1 MVCKQTIQSRF
12 IVKKILIIRMSS
24 IGDIVLSTSFLQSV
38 KTKFPDSKIDFLIK
52 SEFTDIMR
60 HNPLIDDLIAF
71 KKIEGFKGLIALGKS
86 LRSNNYDMVYD
97 IHSVFRTR
105 VLSFFLRNNFFKRIK
120 KPRLRRFLLFYG
132 YQNFFEKN
140 FSHIKMY
147 HSLLGK
153 TDSFP
158 KTKLYLSDKEV
169 EEAKKY
175 LLSNNID
182 QNYITI
188 VPGAAWS
195 QKQWSIDNYNSL
207 MTRLIKSFNSTII
220 ILGATND
227 VICDQIIKH
236 DRIVNLKDKTS
247 LRMAMGI
254 LESSD
259 HTIGSDT
266 GLLHISEALN
276 TPVTMILGPTSLET
290 GARIV
295 LPESKIIENKSL
307 WCRPCSQNGSRP
319 CYRKEQYCMSEIHS
333 EKVFEHVNRSLAL

>member
-1 MVCKQTIQSRF
+1 
-12 IVKKILIIRMSS
+12 
-24 IGDIVLSTSFLQSV
+24 LSSFLQSV

-52 SEFTDIMR
+52 SEFADIMR
-60 HNPLIDDLIAF
+60 HNPLIDDLITF
-71 KKIEGFKGLIALGKS
+71 KKIDGFRGLIGLGKS
-86 LRSNNYDMVYD
+86 LRSNNYNIVYD

-105 VLSFFLRNNFFKRIK
+105 VLSFFLKKRLFKQIK
-120 KPRLRRFLLFYG
+120 KPRLRRFLLFYS

-147 HSLLGK
+147 HSLLDK

-158 KTKLYLSDKEV
+158 KTKLYLSNQEI
-169 EEAKKY
+169 EETKNY
-175 LLSNNID
+175 LLDNNID

-195 QKQWSIDNYNSL
+195 QKQWSIDNYNN
-207 MTRLIKSFNSTII
+207 LIKRLMDSFDATII

-227 VICDQIIKH
+227 IICDQIIKH

-254 LESSD
+254 LKSSQ

-266 GLLHISEALN
+266 GLLHISEALS

-319 CYRKEQYCMSEIHS
+319 CYRKEQYCMSEIDS
-333 EKVFEHVNRSLAL
+333 EKVFEHVKRSLAL

>member
-1 MVCKQTIQSRF
+1 M
-12 IVKKILIIRMSS
+12 KKILIIRMSS

-52 SEFTDIMR
+52 SEFADIMR
-60 HNPLIDDLIAF
+60 YHPLIDDLITF
-71 KKIEGFKGLIALGKS
+71 KKKTGFKGLIALGKS
-86 LRSNNYDMVYD
+86 LRDNDYDMVYD

-105 VLSFFLRNNFFKRIK
+105 VLSFFLRKRFFKQIK
-120 KPRLRRFLLFYG
+120 KPRLRRLLLFYG
-132 YQNFFEKN
+132 YQNFFEKS

-147 HSLLGK
+147 HSLLEK

-158 KTKLYLSDKEV
+158 KTELHLSNDEV
-169 EEAKKY
+169 EETMDY
-175 LLSNNID
+175 LLNNNID
-182 QNYITI
+182 KNYITI

-195 QKQWSIDNYNSL
+195 QKQWSIENYNNL
-207 MTRLIKSFNSTII
+207 MTRLMKSFNATIV

-227 VICDQIIKH
+227 IICDQIIKH

-254 LESSD
+254 LKSSQ

-266 GLLHISEALN
+266 GLLHISEALD
-276 TPVTMILGPTSLET
+276 TPVTMILGPTSKET
-290 GARIV
+290 GASVV
-295 LPESKIIENKSL
+295 LPKSKIIENKSL

-319 CYRKEQYCMSEIHS
+319 CYRKEQYCMSEIDS
-333 EKVFEHVNRSLAL
+333 EKVFEHVNNSLVL

>member
-1 MVCKQTIQSRF
+1 M
-12 IVKKILIIRMSS
+12 KKILIIRMSS

-38 KTKFPDSKIDFLIK
+38 KTKFPDSQIDFLIK
-52 SEFTDIMR
+52 SEFADIMR
-60 HNPLIDDLIAF
+60 HHPLIDDLITF
-71 KKIEGFKGLIALGKS
+71 KKKTGFKGLIELGKA
-86 LRSNNYDMVYD
+86 LRSNDYDMVYD

-105 VLSFFLRNNFFKRIK
+105 VLSFFLRKRFFKQIK

-132 YQNFFEKN
+132 YQNFFEKS

-147 HSLLGK
+147 HSLLEK

-158 KTKLYLSDKEV
+158 ETELHVSNKEIQETKIF
-169 EEAKKY
+169 
-175 LLSNNID
+175 LLENNISK
-182 QNYITI
+182 NYITI
-188 VPGAAWS
+188 VPGAAWN
-195 QKQWSIDNYNSL
+195 QKQWSIENYNNL
-207 MTRLIKSFNSTII
+207 MTRLIDSFDATIL

-227 VICDQIIKH
+227 IICDQIIEH
-236 DRIVNLKDKTS
+236 SRIVNLKDKTS

-254 LESSD
+254 LKSSQ

-266 GLLHISEALN
+266 GLLHISEALG
-276 TPVTMILGPTSLET
+276 TPVTMILGPTSFET

-319 CYRKEQYCMSEIHS
+319 CYRKEQYCMTEIDS
-333 EKVFEHVNRSLAL
+333 NKVFEHVNKSIAL

>member
-1 MVCKQTIQSRF
+1 M
-12 IVKKILIIRMSS
+12 KKILIIRMSS

-38 KTKFPDSKIDFLIK
+38 KTKFPDSQIDFLIK
-52 SEFTDIMR
+52 SEFADIMR
-60 HNPLIDDLIAF
+60 YHPLIDNLIAF
-71 KKIEGFKGLIALGKS
+71 KKKTGFKGLIELGKA
-86 LRSNNYDMVYD
+86 LRSNDYDMVYD

-105 VLSFFLRNNFFKRIK
+105 VLSFFLRKRFFKQIK

-132 YQNFFEKN
+132 YQNFFEKS

-147 HSLLGK
+147 HSLLEK

-158 KTKLYLSDKEV
+158 ETELHVTNKEIQ
-169 EEAKKY
+169 ETNNF
-175 LLSNNID
+175 LLNNNISK
-182 QNYITI
+182 NYITI

-195 QKQWSIDNYNSL
+195 QKQWSVENYNHL
-207 MTRLIKSFNSTII
+207 MTRLIDAFEATIL
-220 ILGATND
+220 ILGSTND
-227 VICDQIIKH
+227 IICDQIIQH
-236 DRIVNLKDKTS
+236 NRIINLKDKTS

-254 LESSD
+254 LKSSQ

-266 GLLHISEALN
+266 GLLHISEALG

-290 GARIV
+290 GANIV

-319 CYRKEQYCMSEIHS
+319 CYRKEQYCISEINS
-333 EKVFEHVNRSLAL
+333 NKVFEHVNKSIAL

>member
-1 MVCKQTIQSRF
+1 
-12 IVKKILIIRMSS
+12 
-24 IGDIVLSTSFLQSV
+24 
-38 KTKFPDSKIDFLIK
+38 
-52 SEFTDIMR
+52 
-60 HNPLIDDLIAF
+60 
-71 KKIEGFKGLIALGKS
+71 
-86 LRSNNYDMVYD
+86 
-97 IHSVFRTR
+97 
-105 VLSFFLRNNFFKRIK
+105 
-120 KPRLRRFLLFYG
+120 
-132 YQNFFEKN
+132 
-140 FSHIKMY
+140 MY
-147 HSLLGK
+147 HSLLDK

-158 KTKLYLSDKEV
+158 KTKLYLSNQEI
-169 EEAKKY
+169 EETKNY
-175 LLSNNID
+175 LLDNNID

-195 QKQWSIDNYNSL
+195 QKQWSIDNYNN
-207 MTRLIKSFNSTII
+207 LIKRLMDSFDATII

-227 VICDQIIKH
+227 IICDQIIKH

-254 LESSD
+254 LKSSQ

-266 GLLHISEALN
+266 GLLHISEALS

-319 CYRKEQYCMSEIHS
+319 CYRKEQYCMSEIDS
-333 EKVFEHVNRSLAL
+333 EKVFEHVKRSLAL

>member
-1 MVCKQTIQSRF
+1 M
-12 IVKKILIIRMSS
+12 KKILIIRMSS

-52 SEFTDIMR
+52 SEFADIMR
-60 HNPLIDDLIAF
+60 HNPLIDDLITF
-71 KKIEGFKGLIALGKS
+71 KKIDGFRGLIRLGKS
-86 LRSNNYDMVYD
+86 LRSNEYNIVYD
-97 IHSVFRTR
+97 LHSVFRTR
-105 VLSFFLRNNFFKRIK
+105 VLSFFLKKRFFKQIK

-147 HSLLGK
+147 HSLLDK

-158 KTKLYLSDKEV
+158 KTKLYLSNQEI
-169 EEAKKY
+169 EETKNY
-175 LLSNNID
+175 LLDNNID

-188 VPGAAWS
+188 VHGAAWS
-195 QKQWSIDNYNSL
+195 QTQWSIDNYNN
-207 MTRLIKSFNSTII
+207 LIKRLMDSFDATII
-220 ILGATND
+220 IWVATND
-227 VICDQIIKH
+227 IICDQIIKH
-236 DRIVNLKDKTS
+236 DRIINLKDKTS

-254 LESSD
+254 LKSSQ

-266 GLLHISEALN
+266 GLLHISEALS

-290 GARIV
+290 GAKIV
-295 LPESKIIENKSL
+295 LPESNIIENKSL

-319 CYRKEQYCMSEIHS
+319 CYRKEQYCMSEIDS